1 MGIQSM
7 KDPLDY
13 FDDLPNFPGKR
24 PPKNKLVDKA
34 VVNHGFDRYNGAK
47 SKVFIINGEAQQF
60 FTVGEVAKAL
70 GRKAATIR
78 MWEYRGI
85 IPKANFR
92 TPPPEGQQLPGKEPK
107 GHRLY
112 SLSQLDF
119 IIDTVE
125 KYHLDDSLVAQWESA
140 KQHIKNHWPR

>member
-1 MGIQSM
+1 M

-24 PPKNKLVDKA
+24 PPKNKLVDKQ

-60 FTVGEVAKAL
+60 FTVGEFAKAL

-125 KYHLDDSLVAQWESA
+125 RYHLDDPLVAQWESA
-140 KQHIKNHWPR
+140 RQHIKNNWPR